1 MVYER
6 DTFMSPTSEPLMYLE
21 RENVVTDGS

>member
-21 RENVVTDGS
+21 RENVVFNRS